1 MNISH
6 ITGRE
11 TVINGV
17 FINKTDMNREK
28 EIRNITLWGSVI
40 NIVLTVGKIIA
51 GIFGRSAAMIADG
64 IHSLSDLL
72 SDIVV
77 LVFTHVSSKGNDRD
91 HSFGHG
97 KFETLATLIVSVILV
112 AVGANLMSGGIK
124 SIIGVIN
131 GETIPK
137 PGYIALIAAVV
148 SIISKEILYHA
159 TVKVGKETDSPVVIA
174 NAWHHRSDA
183 FSSIG
188 SLVGI
193 GGAILL
199 GDRWTVLDPLA
210 SCIISI
216 AIIVVAVKMALPSLA
231 ELLETSLPEDIE
243 NEIKETASSVKG
255 VIDIHELKTRRN
267 GMSFIIDAHITV
279 RPDISIVEAH
289 DIATCVE
296 DVLLSKYGQQT
307 QISIH
312 VEPCENIPTAIT
324 PSKSI

>member
-1 MNISH
+1 M
-6 ITGRE
+6 
-11 TVINGV
+11 

-159 TVKVGKETDSPVVIA
+159 TVKVGRETDSPVVIA

-279 RPDISIVEAH
+279 RPGISIVEAH
-289 DIATCVE
+289 DIATSVE
-296 DVLLSKYGQQT
+296 DALL
-307 QISIH
+307 
-312 VEPCENIPTAIT
+312 
-324 PSKSI
+324 